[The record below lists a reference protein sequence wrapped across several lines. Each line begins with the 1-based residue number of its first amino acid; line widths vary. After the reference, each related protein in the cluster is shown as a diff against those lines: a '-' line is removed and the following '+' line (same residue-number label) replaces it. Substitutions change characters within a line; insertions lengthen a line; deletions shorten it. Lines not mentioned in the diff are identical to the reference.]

1 MKEEIYKKSVSE
13 LDRAIAAAGE
23 FEQLSAS
30 QIRKAVWDAANSVNT
45 FMSAIYGKSTTMD
58 KEYLVLDY
66 HIKAKRLIRDLSE
79 LYFLLKKISEKEF
92 KKISRNQVKVFGWK
106 NVDIL
111 DKTEL
116 IVILNNMNSM
126 MEKIWTAQKYSK

>member
-106 NVDIL
+106 NVDML